1 MLAAR
6 ERRAALQHKLLQ
18 GGGCIVC
25 LTMNIAG
32 DVKRT
37 PLIRLLFDRGMAEL
51 MALDPVKS
59 LVLDDVT
66 GPEGYLAFD
75 APAEEIKAGTEA
87 IEESFPAARLF
98 DMDVLTPAGK
108 LSRRVGRSCLICGGP
123 AAQCA
128 RSRAHGLEAVRAKTE
143 ELLEGFAAD
152 TLSGAAYMS
161 LLDELYAT
169 PKPGLVD
176 KNNSGA
182 HSDMD
187 VALFERSAEALRPF
201 FASAAKTGMAGGSM
215 AQLRQ
220 EGLKGEEMMFAAT
233 GGVNTHKGMVYSMGL
248 LLAGMG
254 RALKTGCDAVEA
266 AAALAGEDS
275 EAALCRSA
283 ALPTTNGGRV
293 YARLGAR
300 GAVGEAAGGFKNAL
314 LARDRLR
321 LYSELGCDAGPLALC
336 DIMRSLEDTNLL
348 HRGGREGLRLVRRRA
363 GEISS
368 LPVGERTA
376 ALYALDLELIQKNL
390 SPGGGADMLA
400 LGYLL
405 LRWERL
411 SEALFDI

>member
-6 ERRAALQHKLLQ
+6 ERRAALQNRLLQ
-18 GGGCIVC
+18 GGCLVC

-32 DVKRT
+32 EVKRT
-37 PLIRLLFDRGMAEL
+37 PLIRLLFDRGAAEL
-51 MALDPVKS
+51 SALGPKKS

-66 GPEGYLAFD
+66 GPEGYFAFD
-75 APAEEIKAGTEA
+75 TPAEELKAKAEA
-87 IEESFPAARLF
+87 IEDSFPAARLF

-108 LSRRVGRSCLICGGP
+108 LSRKTGRSCLICGGP

-128 RSRAHGLEAVRAKTE
+128 RSRAHGLETVKARTE
-143 ELLEGFAAD
+143 ALLEEYAAD
-152 TLSGAAYMS
+152 TLSDAAYMS

-176 KNNSGA
+176 RNNCGA

-187 VALFERSAEALRPF
+187 LALFEASAEALRPF
-201 FASAAKTGMAGGSM
+201 FASAAKAGMAGGSM

-220 EGLKGEEMMFAAT
+220 AGLRGEGAMFAAT

-254 RALKTGCDAVEA
+254 RALKTGCSAVEA
-266 AAALAGEDS
+266 AASLAGEDS

-283 ALPTTNGGRV
+283 ASPTTNGGRV

-300 GAVGEAAGGFKNAL
+300 GAVGEAAGGFKAAL

-321 LYSELGCDAGPLALC
+321 AYSGLGCDAGPLALC
-336 DIMRSLEDTNLL
+336 DIMKTLEDTNLL
-348 HRGGREGLRLVRRRA
+348 HRGGAEGLQLVRRRA

-368 LPVGERTA
+368 LPVEERTA
-376 ALYALDLELIQKNL
+376 ALYALDLELIRKNL
-390 SPGGGADMLA
+390 SPGGSADMLA

-405 LRWERL
+405 LRWDRL